1 VSIIPPSLI
10 GILIVLSIVIFGLA
24 MYFSLIRFMKMKK
37 RQKQIGAELVLQKEK
52 LLRLDKKV
60 DKKRAALEAFSKKI
74 KEAGK
79 KLGRISEVK
88 GLRTA
93 LKEEHK
99 KNHELETEIKRLN
112 HNIKA
117 RRVMQPA
124 AKTTQPGNNG
134 DAEKIKEKYPV
145 LPKNQL
151 ERIEIER
158 TIARSL
164 MKNNGGSF
172 FISQILRKLEGLYQR
187 HIKPNDRLMLLN
199 EIKSWV
205 ERDPLCKGVKST
217 DKIQH
222 YTFI

>member
-1 VSIIPPSLI
+1 MTPSSLI

-24 MYFSLIRFMKMKK
+24 IYFPLTRFMKIKK
-37 RQKQIGAELVLQKEK
+37 RQKQIGAELVLQEEK

-60 DKKRAALEAFSKKI
+60 DKKRTALEDLSKKI
-74 KEAGK
+74 KGAGK
-79 KLGRISEVK
+79 NLERISEVK

-99 KNHELETEIKRLN
+99 KNHELEMEIKRLN
-112 HNIKA
+112 HNIKS
-117 RRVMQPA
+117 RKVMQPA
-124 AKTTQPGNNG
+124 AKITQPGNNG
-134 DAEKIKEKYPV
+134 DAEKIKLKYPA
-145 LPKNQL
+145 LPKSQL

-158 TIARSL
+158 TIARAL
-164 MKNNGGSF
+164 MNNNGGSF
-172 FISQILRKLEGLYQR
+172 YISQILRKLEGLYQR
-187 HIKPNDRLMLLN
+187 YIKPNDRLMLLN

-205 ERDPLCKGVKST
+205 ERDPLCRGVKSI